1 MLQNLLKK
9 VAQSVLANVECP
21 QCGAAYG
28 SGIELKGTSGSPE
41 VTCPHCGFVNRS
53 PVMTSKPGAA
63 EAPGTDPSQ
72 PPPQPANPKA
82 LAVDLPDGGVAFEF
96 PPSSNANFLRI
107 FSMIVPV
114 TSVFPLALIWF
125 MLGKQTDVLVLGVM
139 TVFVLGGS
147 IAAGWVLKKAARRAA
162 STFRLKVSGAEAELQ
177 QFETSSALSTDRPDW
192 TRSLAIGDVKIVR
205 QYRASSSSSNTS
217 SLWRIEMTPAPGTGK
232 PLRFGDSLD
241 RAERTWIVWKLRETL
256 RRLGNE
262 VV

>member
-28 SGIELKGTSGSPE
+28 SGVEWKGGSSSPE
-41 VTCPHCGFVNRS
+41 ITCPHCGFVNRS
-53 PVMTSKPGAA
+53 PVMTSKPGAT
-63 EAPGTDPSQ
+63 EPEGSDPSQ

-82 LAVDLPDGGVAFEF
+82 LSVDLPDGGVAFEF

-107 FSMIVPV
+107 FAMIIPV
-114 TSVFPLALIWF
+114 TSIFPLALIWF
-125 MLGKQTDVLVLGVM
+125 MLGKQTDVVVLGAM
-139 TVFVLGGS
+139 SFFVLAGS
-147 IAAGWVLKKAARRAA
+147 GLAGWVLKKAARRAA
-162 STFRLKVSGAEAELQ
+162 STFRLKVSAAGVELQ
-177 QFETSSALSTDRPDW
+177 QFATSTSLSTDRPDA
-192 TRSLAIGDVKIVR
+192 TQSLAIQDVRIVR

-217 SLWRIEMTPAPGTGK
+217 TLWRIEMTPGSGGK

-256 RRLGNE
+256 RKLGNQ